1 MKVLPDSV
9 PAFIWYKDR
18 ENRILRANRLAAES
32 RGMSIEEVEGR
43 SVYDLYPE
51 EAEKYYRDDLEV
63 IRSGTP
69 KLGIVE
75 VLTTASGE
83 KRWVR
88 TDKIPYRSEDG
99 EILGVS
105 QPGSAGGAGEH
116 GIVKPPAD
124 RGRVGRE
131 RGGGAD
137 EGRERRRRAVIG
149 NPELDVGKHGHEGGD
164 DRREVGG
171 GELV

>member
-1 MKVLPDSV
+1 LQLVNSAAPGRLLGRLGGGAVRFGLVPALRRVGCPLGDTQGPMLAMSATRRRTTRRRGVGLPTSDSDMKVLPDSV

-51 EAEKYYRDDLEV
+51 EAEKYHRDDLEV

-75 VLTTASGE
+75 VLRTASGE
-83 KRWVR
+83 KRWV
-88 TDKIPYRSEDG
+88 
-99 EILGVS
+99 
-105 QPGSAGGAGEH
+105 
-116 GIVKPPAD
+116 
-124 RGRVGRE
+124 
-131 RGGGAD
+131 
-137 EGRERRRRAVIG
+137 
-149 NPELDVGKHGHEGGD
+149 
-164 DRREVGG
+164 
-171 GELV
+171 